1 MAQAHV
7 PAAERHEQGGEPMS
21 AQTAVTSNLGDPKD
35 CAPGTPLYSEVVGFL
50 YREAKLLDSCDFGS
64 WIELFADDI
73 RYTMPVRT
81 TQLRKTGDGFH
92 EISFFEDN
100 LVSLQTRVQR
110 LLTEMAW
117 AETPPSRTRHFITNI
132 LVEPA
137 AKPSEL
143 KVESSFLITRTR
155 ADRDYQMFTGLRA
168 DVLRRL
174 GDRLKIASRRILV
187 DQTVIT
193 GTNLSILF

>member
-1 MAQAHV
+1 
-7 PAAERHEQGGEPMS
+7 MS
-21 AQTAVTSNLGDPKD
+21 VQTAVTGNLLVDKD

-50 YREAKLLDSCDFGS
+50 YREAKLLDSCNFCG
-64 WIELFADDI
+64 WVELFTDDI

-81 TQLRKTGDGFH
+81 TQFRKTGNGFH
-92 EISFFEDN
+92 EISFFEEN

-132 LVEPA
+132 LLEPGA
-137 AKPSEL
+137 RPSEL
-143 KVESSFLITRTR
+143 HVESSFLITRTR
-155 ADRDYQMFTGLRA
+155 ADRDYQMFTGVRV
-168 DVLRRL
+168 DVLRRI
-174 GDRLKIASRRILV
+174 GDQLKISSRRILV